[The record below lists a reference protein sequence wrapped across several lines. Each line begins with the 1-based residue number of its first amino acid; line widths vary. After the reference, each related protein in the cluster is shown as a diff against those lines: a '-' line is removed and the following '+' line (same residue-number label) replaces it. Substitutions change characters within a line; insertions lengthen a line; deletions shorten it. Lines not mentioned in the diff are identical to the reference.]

1 MPFDYHSNTVEALA
15 NGLRAIEAFETG
27 RRNMTLSEVA
37 ERAGL
42 SRATARRS
50 LHTLCALGY
59 AEHDGKHFRLTPRV
73 LKLGYMFISTAPLPK
88 LAQPILEHIGTTTGR
103 PTFLGVLDGFDV
115 VFLAVYFSSAMPRPA
130 PALVNVGGR
139 LPALASASGRVLLA
153 ARSDAEVERFIRKAG
168 APKRVTLATKT
179 RSDELLVEIRRVR
192 TAGYAI
198 ADKEVDL
205 GSRSVAVP
213 VVTSTGSVA
222 AAISVSFPSGGEPL
236 QALVDQTLPELRAAS
251 SSLGSLL

>member
-1 MPFDYHSNTVEALA
+1 MNSDYRRNSVAALA

-27 RRNMTLSEVA
+27 TRNMTLSEVA
-37 ERAGL
+37 ERASL
-42 SRATARRS
+42 SRATARRY

-73 LKLGYMFISTAPLPK
+73 LKLGYMFISTAPLPS
-88 LAQPILEHIGTTTGR
+88 LAQPILEHVGRLTGR
-103 PTFLGVLDGFDV
+103 PAFLGVLDGVDV
-115 VFLAVYFSSAMPRPA
+115 VFLAVYVTSLVPRPA

-153 ARSDAEVERFIRKAG
+153 ARTDADIERLIRKAG
-168 APKRVTLATKT
+168 TPKRVTLRTKT
-179 RSDELLVEIRRVR
+179 RVDDLLQEIRRVR
-192 TAGYAI
+192 RAGYAT

-213 VVTSTGSVA
+213 VVTTAGSVA
-222 AAISVSFPSGGEPL
+222 AAISISFPSGPEPM
-236 QALVDQTLPELRAAS
+236 QPFVEATLPILRAAS
-251 SSLGSLL
+251 TSLGGLL